1 MPAEM
6 TIMQEVP
13 ADHGFAVK
21 RDGLLLL
28 RTASDT
34 PHQAMGNGLCLVF
47 GCDPYKIDWQDP
59 AWIKAAWE
67 FEAELSAFVL
77 EIVPCR
83 AVEVVATPIGENAPP
98 TSANAQGTG
107 GIAEQAGG

>member
-1 MPAEM
+1 MSAEV
-6 TIMQEVP
+6 TIMQEKP

-47 GCDPYKIDWQDP
+47 GFEPYAVDWQDP
-59 AWIKAAWE
+59 AWIRAAWE
-67 FEAELSAFVL
+67 FETELSAFVL
-77 EIVPCR
+77 EIVQCR
-83 AVEVVATPIGENAPP
+83 AVEVVANPTGENAPP
-98 TSANAQGTG
+98 TSANADPIG
-107 GIAEQAGG
+107 GIAR